1 MNIKGTLMKVYS
13 NFSCLHASR
22 QQRYINK
29 WNLIYLINLK
39 VIWGFTLSKISLSL
53 LLLVSFYW
61 PREHLF
67 IKRQVHVNIK
77 IAREIQ
83 QFNNLMYAKNGKQ
96 KISNFMKWKTIWV
109 RQHLSKTGQTT
120 YYHHLSI
127 NWLFAFKSSFTKF
140 I

>member
-1 MNIKGTLMKVYS
+1 MKVYS

-39 VIWGFTLSKISLSL
+39 VIWGFTLSKISLSLL

-109 RQHLSKTGQTT
+109 RQHLSKTGQIT
-120 YYHHLSI
+120 YYHHLGI
-127 NWLFAFKSSFTKF
+127 NLLFAFKSSF
-140 I
+140 IH